1 MTNNPFEDKI
11 KMSCKVTTNHIV
23 GAPKV
28 YVSNKSN
35 TVRLNVAAVQRLD
48 IKSRLNAGSKDRLR
62 VNFYVNKSENTLIV
76 EFARD
81 GVYAY
86 SKNSGAAL
94 HGIRNTLAAYGMAPL
109 VPGAYEIISMFAD
122 LEKHKYYVEISLY
135 GGRSAV
141 NQNAK

>member
-1 MTNNPFEDKI
+1 MTSNPFEDKI
-11 KMSCKVTTNHIV
+11 KMSCKVTENPIV
-23 GAPKV
+23 GVPKV
-28 YVSNKSN
+28 CVSKSS

-48 IKSRLNAGSKDRLR
+48 IESRLNAGSKDRLR

-86 SKNSGAAL
+86 SKSSGAAL
-94 HGIRNTLAAYGMAPL
+94 HGIRKTLAAYGMAPL
-109 VPGAYEIISMFAD
+109 APGMYDIISMFAD

-135 GGRSAV
+135 GSSTRAV